1 MTLCYLCIIIKLYQR
16 KEFFGNMD
24 CIIETKNLVKRY
36 GHNNAVDNVSI
47 HVKKGAIYGL
57 IGKNGAGKTTLM
69 KLILG
74 LSRSNSGEIS
84 LFGSNSD
91 LDEKR
96 RNIGSLIEEP
106 ALYKSETALENLR
119 RFAILVPTS
128 EEDLHKLLELVGLQ
142 DAGNK
147 KAGKFSLGMR
157 QRLGIAIALL
167 GKPQLL
173 VLDEPINGLDPA
185 GIKEI
190 RDIILELNSRG
201 ITFLISSHLLDEL
214 GKIATVYGIM
224 SDGKLTEEITAEELN
239 ERCRTF
245 LSVKTDDSEK
255 AAQALLD
262 WQPGLRVETDGSS
275 VHITSEVEDTSE
287 IIITLVNAGV
297 RVYEMRNESIGLEDF
312 FIERLG

>member
-262 WQPGLRVETDGSS
+262 WQPGLRVETDDSS

-297 RVYEMRNESIGLEDF
+297 RVYEMRN
-312 FIERLG
+312 

>member
-1 MTLCYLCIIIKLYQR
+1 
-16 KEFFGNMD
+16 MD
-24 CIIETKNLVKRY
+24 YIIETKNLVKRY
-36 GHNNAVDNVSI
+36 GQKNAVDNVSL
-47 HVKKGAIYGL
+47 HVEKGAIYGL

-69 KLILG
+69 KLLLG
-74 LSRSNSGEIS
+74 LARSNSGEIS
-84 LFGSNSD
+84 LFGSSSD
-91 LDEKR
+91 LDETR
-96 RNIGSLIEEP
+96 RSIGSLIEEP
-106 ALYKSETALENLR
+106 ALYKGETALENLR
-119 RFAILVPTS
+119 RFAILVPTP

-173 VLDEPINGLDPA
+173 ILDEPINGLDPA

-190 RDIILELNSRG
+190 RDIILELSSRG

-224 SDGKLTEEITAEELN
+224 ADGKLTEEISAEELQ
-239 ERCRTF
+239 EKCRAF
-245 LSVKTDDSEK
+245 LSIETDGSEK
-255 AAQALLD
+255 AAQALLE
-262 WQPGLRVETDGSS
+262 WQPDLRLETEGRF

-287 IIITLVNAGV
+287 VIITLVNAGV

>member
-1 MTLCYLCIIIKLYQR
+1 
-16 KEFFGNMD
+16 MD
-24 CIIETKNLVKRY
+24 CIIETKELVKRY

-47 HVKKGAIYGL
+47 HVKNGSIYGL

-69 KLILG
+69 KLLLG
-74 LSRSNSGEIS
+74 LVRSDSGKIS
-84 LFGSNSD
+84 LFGSSSD
-91 LDEKR
+91 LCKKR
-96 RNIGSLIEEP
+96 ISIGSLIEEP
-106 ALYKSETALENLR
+106 ALYKSETALENMR
-119 RFAILVPTS
+119 RFAILVPTP
-128 EEDLHKLLELVGLQ
+128 EEELHKLLELVGLQ

-245 LSVKTDDSEK
+245 LSVKTDDPEK
-255 AAQALLD
+255 AKQALLD
-262 WQPGLRVETDGSS
+262 WQPDLRLETSGSS
-275 VHITSEVEDTSE
+275 VHITSEVDASE
-287 IIITLVNAGV
+287 VIIALVNAGV